1 MTLKSVTLVH
11 YLFLFMLQKI
21 VFIVLFL
28 TSFWVSAQNEQ
39 LALQY
44 FDDGEFEKALTI
56 FEENL
61 QKQPSNYFFFQKIIE
76 CRQQLKQY
84 DKAEEVILKRKE
96 KYNQPILLVELGYN
110 YQLQKNEIE
119 AKKQY
124 DLALLE
130 VEKQANHAY
139 QVASSFEKKVLLD
152 WAIKTYETAQKV
164 NPNLNFDYQTALLQG
179 QLGNL
184 DLMLEKLLDYGYKN
198 QENTALVQNQLSRY
212 LMDDTEGTF
221 ADAIKKSLLLKTQKS
236 QDVYWNQSLSWLF
249 VQQKEYGKAFVQ
261 EKAVYKRNPES
272 FYNIVTLARLAI
284 EEKQNEDATTIL
296 TFVLENT
303 QDLELQ
309 MQAHHFL
316 LSMEI
321 ESALQKEY
329 ATIDLKLQDLLKK
342 YGISPYSLDL
352 QILSAHFKTFYLNQ
366 SKLGIELLQNALK
379 LPLNLREQA
388 EVKMELAD
396 IMVYDEKFN
405 QAILYYAQVEDNMKN
420 DVLAHEASL
429 KLAKANFY
437 KKDFDWTLQQVKNL
451 KQSSSLLIAND
462 AVELFLLIQDNS
474 IEDSLRVALQ
484 AYAKADLQLYQ
495 KKNEEALQ
503 SFLTILE
510 KHKGESI
517 EDETLLKIADI
528 YYQKKDYLK
537 ALSYYQNILDNH
549 KEGIYIDEA
558 LFFSAEIY
566 RKHLMDNEKAK
577 TFYEKMVLEH
587 PDSLY
592 YTESRKQYRTLRG
605 DTTI

>member
-1 MTLKSVTLVH
+1 
-11 YLFLFMLQKI
+11 MLQKI
-21 VFIVLFL
+21 VFIVLFM

-44 FDDGEFEKALTI
+44 FDDGEFEKAITI

-61 QKQPSNYFFFQKIIE
+61 QKQPSNYFFFQKVIE

-139 QVASSFEKKVLLD
+139 QVANSFEKKVLLD

-321 ESALQKEY
+321 ESASQKEY
-329 ATIDLKLQDLLKK
+329 ATIDLKLQELLKK
-342 YGISPYSLDL
+342 YGINPYSLDL
-352 QILSAHFKTFYLNQ
+352 QLLTAHFDAFYLNQ
-366 SKLGIELLQNALK
+366 PELGKQLLQNALK
-379 LPLNLREQA
+379 LPLNLRDQSK
-388 EVKMELAD
+388 VKMELAD

-405 QAILYYAQVEDNMKN
+405 QAILYYAQVEDNLKN

-429 KLAKANFY
+429 KLANANFY

-474 IEDSLRVALQ
+474 VEDSLRVALQ

-577 TFYEKMVLEH
+577 PLYEKIVLEH

>member
-1 MTLKSVTLVH
+1 
-11 YLFLFMLQKI
+11 MLQKI
-21 VFIVLFL
+21 VFIVLFM

-44 FDDGEFEKALTI
+44 FDDGEFEKAITI

-61 QKQPSNYFFFQKIIE
+61 QKQPSNYFFFQKVIE

-566 RKHLMDNEKAK
+566 RKHLLDNEKAK
-577 TFYEKMVLEH
+577 PLYEKMVLEH

>member
-1 MTLKSVTLVH
+1 
-11 YLFLFMLQKI
+11 MLQKI
-21 VFIVLFL
+21 VFIVLFM

-44 FDDGEFEKALTI
+44 FDDGEFEKAITI

-61 QKQPSNYFFFQKIIE
+61 QKQPSNYFFFQKVIE

-405 QAILYYAQVEDNMKN
+405 QAILYYAQVEDNLKN

-566 RKHLMDNEKAK
+566 RKHLLDNEKAK
-577 TFYEKMVLEH
+577 PLYEKMVLEH

>member
-1 MTLKSVTLVH
+1 
-11 YLFLFMLQKI
+11 MLQKI
-21 VFIVLFL
+21 VFIVLFM

-566 RKHLMDNEKAK
+566 RKHLLDNEKAK
-577 TFYEKMVLEH
+577 PLYEKMVLEH

>member
-1 MTLKSVTLVH
+1 
-11 YLFLFMLQKI
+11 MLQKI
-21 VFIVLFL
+21 VFIVLFM

-44 FDDGEFEKALTI
+44 FDNGEFEKAITI

-61 QKQPSNYFFFQKIIE
+61 QKQPSNYFFFQKVIE

-566 RKHLMDNEKAK
+566 RKHLLDNEKAK
-577 TFYEKMVLEH
+577 PLYEKMVLEH

>member
-1 MTLKSVTLVH
+1 M
-11 YLFLFMLQKI
+11 
-21 VFIVLFL
+21 
-28 TSFWVSAQNEQ
+28 TSFWVSAQNDQ

-61 QKQPSNYFFFQKIIE
+61 QKQPSNYFFFQKVIE

-84 DKAEEVILKRKE
+84 DKAEEAILKRKE
-96 KYNQPILLVELGYN
+96 KYNQPVLLVELGYN

-124 DLALLE
+124 NLALLE

-249 VQQKEYGKAFVQ
+249 VQQKEYGKAFIQ

-284 EEKQNEDATTIL
+284 EEQQNEDATTIL

-321 ESALQKEY
+321 ETASQKEY
-329 ATIDLKLQDLLKK
+329 STIDLKLQELLKK

-352 QILSAHFKTFYLNQ
+352 QLLTAHFEAFYLNQ
-366 SKLGIELLQNALK
+366 PELGKQLLQNALK
-379 LPLNLREQA
+379 LPLNLRDQSKA
-388 EVKMELAD
+388 KMELAD

-474 IEDSLRVALQ
+474 VEDSLRVALQ

-537 ALSYYQNILDNH
+537 ALNYYQNILDNH

-566 RKHLMDNEKAK
+566 RKHLLDNEKAK
-577 TFYEKMVLEH
+577 ALYEKVVLEH

-605 DTTI
+605 DSTI

>member
-566 RKHLMDNEKAK
+566 RKHLLDNEKAK
-577 TFYEKMVLEH
+577 PLYEKMVLEH

>member
-1 MTLKSVTLVH
+1 
-11 YLFLFMLQKI
+11 MLQKI
-21 VFIVLFL
+21 AFFIFVL

-61 QKQPSNYFFFQKIIE
+61 QKQPSNYFFFQKVIE

-124 DLALLE
+124 NLALLE

-139 QVASSFEKKVLLD
+139 QVANFFEKKVLLD
-152 WAIKTYETAQKV
+152 WAIKTYETAQKA

-212 LMDDTEGTF
+212 LLDDTEGTF

-272 FYNIVTLARLAI
+272 FYNIVTLGRLAI

-316 LSMEI
+316 ISMEI
-321 ESALQKEY
+321 ESALHKEY
-329 ATIDLKLQDLLKK
+329 VAIDLKLQDLLKK

-352 QILSAHFKTFYLNQ
+352 QLLTAHFEAFYLNQ
-366 SKLGIELLQNALK
+366 PELGKQLLQNALK
-379 LPLNLREQA
+379 LPLNLRDQSK
-388 EVKMELAD
+388 VKMELAD

-405 QAILYYAQVEDNMKN
+405 QAILYYAQVEDNLKN
-420 DVLAHEASL
+420 DVLAHEASM
-429 KLAKANFY
+429 KLANANFY

-474 IEDSLRVALQ
+474 VEDSLRVALQ

-566 RKHLMDNEKAK
+566 RKYLLDNEKAK
-577 TFYEKMVLEH
+577 ALYEKIVLEH

>member
-1 MTLKSVTLVH
+1 
-11 YLFLFMLQKI
+11 MLQKI
-21 VFIVLFL
+21 VFIVLFM

-61 QKQPSNYFFFQKIIE
+61 QKQPSNYFFFQKVIE

-566 RKHLMDNEKAK
+566 RKHLLDNEKAK
-577 TFYEKMVLEH
+577 PLYEKMVLEH

>member
-1 MTLKSVTLVH
+1 
-11 YLFLFMLQKI
+11 MLQKI
-21 VFIVLFL
+21 VFIVLFM

-44 FDDGEFEKALTI
+44 FDDGEFEKAITI

-61 QKQPSNYFFFQKIIE
+61 QKQPSNYFFFQKVIE

-474 IEDSLRVALQ
+474 IEDSLRVALK

-566 RKHLMDNEKAK
+566 RKHLLDNEKAK
-577 TFYEKMVLEH
+577 PLYEKMVLEH